1 MAKLTYLA
9 GLMTILCGTAVAAP
23 SPAQL
28 DVLPTKTSVYETHT
42 VSWNMW
48 WGENAQQWRLLNN
61 GEEIC
66 SGELVAKGSSKQ
78 SASCQTQFLPGE
90 NLLKVSLCNVNGCS
104 DSATHQVIAE
114 EPELLAWQAETPYP
128 AGSFILVGKKIYQA
142 QWWTKN
148 EQPPAKVWAFITEQG
163 AALSAQVATWKDNA
177 QAAYTIQHDDLCGYI
192 TDGIIHNGVP
202 ELEARGLQ
210 GSVGVIA
217 GNCADYHWQAVEKF
231 AAAGHEIFNHSWMH
245 VSPVG
250 DTWSDEVEISQ
261 AQKKIEQYAPAAVEF
276 YAFPEDQAT
285 PASIAALKAEPNLI
299 GMRSV
304 NYWQARG
311 VNDANTFDPY
321 FIKND
326 LFTNS
331 GIWSVYEGS
340 DDILRAYVDD
350 AIAKGGW
357 ALRTFHGVEDT
368 SWEMVPLARYQGHL
382 DYVKS
387 LVDDGKLWVAGASDI
402 IRYGMSR
409 RSCTTQA
416 DTQYNGNLVVSFDLS
431 DAQCQKY
438 LADETELTL
447 VINTDQDVLGV
458 SASYL
463 VAPADEAQP
472 SVTAVSATQ
481 YLVNVKPHLGQV
493 ILVAK

>member
-9 GLMTILCGTAVAAP
+9 GLMTVLCGAAAAAP

-28 DVLPTKTSVYETHT
+28 DVLPSNTSVYDTHT

-66 SGELVAKGSSKQ
+66 AGELIVKGNSKQ
-78 SASCQTQFLPGE
+78 SASCQAQFFPGD
-90 NLLKVSLCNVNGCS
+90 NQLTVSLCNDSGCS
-104 DSATHQVIAE
+104 DSAVTKVIAV
-114 EPELLAWQAETPYP
+114 EPELLSWQTETAYP

-148 EQPPAKVWAFITEQG
+148 EQPPAKVWAFVAEQG
-163 AALSAQVATWKDNA
+163 AALSAQVATWKNNA
-177 QAAYTIQHDDLCGYI
+177 QAAYTIQHDDLCAYI
-192 TDGIIHNGVP
+192 TDGIIHNGIP
-202 ELEARGLQ
+202 ALEARGLQ

-231 AAAGHEIFNHSWMH
+231 AKAGHEIFNHSWMH
-245 VSPVG
+245 TSPVG
-250 DTWSDEVEISQ
+250 DSWSDAVEITQ
-261 AQKKIEQYAPAAVEF
+261 AQQQIEQKVTAAIEF

-285 PASIAALKAEPNLI
+285 AASIAALKAEPNLI

-350 AIAKGGW
+350 AVSKGGW

-368 SWEMVPLARYQGHL
+368 SWEMVPLTRYQGHL
-382 DYVKS
+382 DYVKA
-387 LVDDGKLWVAGASDI
+387 LVDEGKLWVAGASDI

-409 RSCTTQA
+409 RSCSLQTDA
-416 DTQYNGNLVVSFDLS
+416 QYDGSLVVSFDLS
-431 DAQCQKY
+431 DPQCQKY
-438 LADETELTL
+438 LADDTELTL
-447 VINTDQDVLGV
+447 VINTDQDVQGLTARYTSSNGV
-458 SASYL
+458 P
-463 VAPADEAQP
+463 V
-472 SVTAVSATQ
+472 VTGLTAKQ
-481 YLVNVKPHLGQV
+481 FRVNVKPSAGNVVL
-493 ILVAK
+493 AAN